1 MRSNL
6 RTISLVIAFAILLFF
21 VGCSKDRDRSA
32 SVTFGANYH
41 VINCITT
48 VTVYLDGKKIG
59 RLENY
64 TDTLRS
70 CEEPGNL
77 TKDIVP
83 GKHSYKV
90 EVRPLEGN
98 GCMKDI
104 KGTFKVKDGECYKVF
119 IDYFTLW
126 EE

>member
-6 RTISLVIAFAILLFF
+6 KTISLVTAFGILLVFA
-21 VGCSKDRDRSA
+21 GCSKDRDRSA
-32 SVTFGANYH
+32 YVTFGANYH
-41 VINCITT
+41 VIDCITT
-48 VTVYLDGKKIG
+48 VTVYLDGEKIG

-70 CEEPGNL
+70 CGELENL

-90 EVRPLEGN
+90 EIRPFEGI

-104 KGTFKVKDGECYKVF
+104 NGTFKVKDGECYKVF